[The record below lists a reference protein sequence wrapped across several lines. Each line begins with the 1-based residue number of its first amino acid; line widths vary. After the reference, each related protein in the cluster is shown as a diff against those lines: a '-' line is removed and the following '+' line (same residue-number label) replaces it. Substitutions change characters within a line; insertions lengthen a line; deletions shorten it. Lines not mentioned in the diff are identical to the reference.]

1 MLLGDMH
8 FDCSTTNVGF
18 QIFKPFVDEYS
29 LFDCD
34 LLTCT
39 NGQIDYTFHQ
49 EGSGKNLILI
59 IFLWTR
65 TCITV

>member
-1 MLLGDMH
+1 MN

-18 QIFKPFVDEYS
+18 QIFKPFADEYS

-39 NGQIDYTFHQ
+39 NGKIDYTFHQ